1 MTLLR
6 LLVNAIVGGVLLFAW
21 SNLGPAFLGGREAY
35 PRDVEPYSFGRTL
48 AAYLADFAIVL
59 IAGWLLWLAAPR
71 VSSVRWRVLFV
82 ASLGLLASLAADV
95 PLLRMLEIVFGFTL
109 VGLFLAWRMKTYRP
123 GPIPPASNR

>member
-21 SNLGPAFLGGREAY
+21 SNFGPAFLGDRDAY
-35 PRDVEPYSFGRTL
+35 PRDAEPYSFGRTL

-71 VSSVRWRVLFV
+71 VSKIGRAHV
-82 ASLGLLASLAADV
+82 
-95 PLLRMLEIVFGFTL
+95 
-109 VGLFLAWRMKTYRP
+109 
-123 GPIPPASNR
+123 